1 MSIILRTFKISI
13 FKNATAKKFILI
25 GIGEIFLVM
34 FGILLALEVDNWKE
48 NRKSLSIERM
58 ALKGIYDDLHQNRN
72 KIQYII
78 KNDSMRIIGN
88 QKLIALL
95 KDPLSDYHQDYDTL
109 LGKILQYDAFF
120 CQRTSYE
127 SLDNSS
133 TVIKNNPLR
142 GQITHLFDYILKE
155 LEQQGNRSKE
165 LLIILSEPVITRHLE
180 TGQNLSSRFPNDF
193 QALKKDQ
200 EFLNH
205 LTAATAQQRLFVEY
219 FKMSLKEIDWVI
231 AAIEK
236 ELSFEKM

>member
-1 MSIILRTFKISI
+1 MSIILRTLKISI

-58 ALKGIYDDLHQNRN
+58 ALKGIYDYLHQNRN

-142 GQITHLFDYILKE
+142 TQITHLFDYILKE

-165 LLIILSEPVITRHLE
+165 
-180 TGQNLSSRFPNDF
+180 
-193 QALKKDQ
+193 
-200 EFLNH
+200 
-205 LTAATAQQRLFVEY
+205 
-219 FKMSLKEIDWVI
+219 
-231 AAIEK
+231 
-236 ELSFEKM
+236 